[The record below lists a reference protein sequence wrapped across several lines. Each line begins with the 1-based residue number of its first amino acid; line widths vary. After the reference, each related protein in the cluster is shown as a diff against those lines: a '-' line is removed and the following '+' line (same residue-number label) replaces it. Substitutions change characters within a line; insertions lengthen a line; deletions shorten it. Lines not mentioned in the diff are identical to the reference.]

1 MEFLELLQVAL
12 GSRSSLTKVPTAPE
26 WELLLAESQKQ
37 AIVGVMAMG
46 LERLPIEQR
55 PPIIIMLKWIGLAEM
70 VKSRNQE
77 MNDRCRAIEKM
88 FTEAG
93 FDYCILKGQGN
104 ALLYPNPLVRQSGD
118 IDIWVRPKTEW
129 SIPKTVK
136 FLESKCCQEK
146 IHVVYHHAEFSIW
159 DDVEVEVHWRPSWR
173 SSPFY
178 NRRLQQW
185 FREQA
190 DKQFSHTDEKTGM
203 HVPTWE
209 FNAVYLLQH
218 MFLHVLQEGL
228 GFRQVVDYYY
238 LLKSSERTDTTQMVE
253 TIKFLGLI
261 EFAGVVM
268 YVLKEVLALEEQFLI
283 VPADKKRGAFLLD
296 EIMKSGNF
304 GKTDER
310 NWKLHSQTG
319 VRKRVSQLK
328 RKMRFVKDYPVEV
341 LNGPSQ
347 VYHILWRKMKLWR
360 WE

>member
-1 MEFLELLQVAL
+1 MEFFELLQVAL
-12 GSRSSLTKVPTAPE
+12 GTRSSLTKVPSASE
-26 WELLLAESQKQ
+26 WEWLLAESQKQ

-46 LERLPIEQR
+46 LERLPVEQR
-55 PPIIIMLKWIGLAEM
+55 PPITIMLKWIGLAEM
-70 VKSRNQE
+70 VKSRNIE
-77 MNDRCRAIEKM
+77 MNEKCLAIEDL
-88 FTEAG
+88 FSDAD
-93 FDYCILKGQGN
+93 FDHCILKGQGN

-118 IDIWVRPKTEW
+118 IDIWVKPKTGW
-129 SIPKTVK
+129 SIPNTVL
-136 FLESKCCQEK
+136 FLESKCGQGK
-146 IHVVYHHAEFSIW
+146 IHVVYHHAEFPIW

-178 NRRLQQW
+178 NRRLQRW
-185 FREQA
+185 FKEEA
-190 DKQFSHTDEKTGM
+190 DRQFGHKDEKTEM

-209 FNAVYLLQH
+209 FNVVYQLQH

-228 GFRQVVDYYY
+228 GLRQVVDYFF
-238 LLKSSERTDTTQMVE
+238 LLKSGDSKETTQIVE
-253 TIKFLGLI
+253 NIKYLGLM
-261 EFAGVVM
+261 EFAGAVM
-268 YVLKEVLALEEQFLI
+268 YVLQEALDLEEQFLI
-283 VPADKKRGAFLLD
+283 VPIDERRGAFLLV

-319 VRKRVSQLK
+319 VRKIASQLK
-328 RKMRFVKDYPVEV
+328 RKMRFVKDYPIEV